1 MIYSDEE
8 RKFNKDITMG
18 LIRSE
23 LLNLAEYNVHM
34 AKLLDGGRNSMYK
47 GMFLLLVSSNI
58 VEPTDSCMKF
68 AEAATEFAISLLQ
81 TLVTDESRVV
91 ISELHNLVDALAK
104 VVFVPLC
111 NSSFIFTSYFFY
123 LYLISLNLYLILLEL
138 SKK

>member
-1 MIYSDEE
+1 
-8 RKFNKDITMG
+8 MG

-34 AKLLDGGRNSMYK
+34 AKLIDGGRNSMYK

-81 TLVTDESRVV
+81 TLVSDESRVV

-104 VVFVPLC
+104 VVFVI
-111 NSSFIFTSYFFY
+111 SFERMQ
-123 LYLISLNLYLILLEL
+123 LILTSL
-138 SKK
+138 